1 MANECKIE
9 YYFKVEELKKL
20 LKANPKA
27 KGVIISQEITKEKP
41 KGAVN
46 YVNVVRI
53 KARPDNPKAAPKKGA
68 NLKKGGE
75 EEPPPPPPGGIDGC
89 PYPPGC
95 NEG

>member
-9 YYFKVEELKKL
+9 YYFKADELKKL
-20 LKANPKA
+20 LGANPKA
-27 KGVIISQEITKEKP
+27 KGVIISQEIVKEKP

-53 KARPDNPKAAPKKGA
+53 KARVDMPKMAPKKGA
-68 NLKKGGE
+68 KFMIGGDE
-75 EEPPPPPPGGIDGC
+75 ELPPPGVDGC